1 MSNVNRQRTRHKRCL
16 CYGHPPFYGVSIKM
30 PNGGILKK
38 KNVYSP
44 NSWLW
49 QNVNERV
56 THSAVCAKNASALHS
71 WKMTIIGLL
80 FFIISRPQR
89 AQITSKKLLEC
100 FSDKCDKILS
110 ETEHIS
116 HNSLFFHPHMDIPL
130 FIVEIDISVNFV
142 KQSSEKHFE

>member
-116 HNSLFFHPHMDIPL
+116 HNSLFFTLTRIFHYL
-130 FIVEIDISVNFV
+130 
-142 KQSSEKHFE
+142 

>member
-1 MSNVNRQRTRHKRCL
+1 MPLLRSSPLLWSFHKNAKRW
-16 CYGHPPFYGVSIKM
+16 YFE
-30 PNGGILKK
+30 K

>member
-1 MSNVNRQRTRHKRCL
+1 MRNVNRQGTRHKRCL
-16 CYGHPPFYGVSIKM
+16 CHGLPPFYRVSIKM

-56 THSAVCAKNASALHS
+56 TYSAVCAKNASALHS

-80 FFIISRPQR
+80 FFILSRPQR

-100 FSDKCDKILS
+100 FNDKCDKILS

-116 HNSLFFHPHMDIPL
+116 HSSLFFHPHK
-130 FIVEIDISVNFV
+130 DISTIY
-142 KQSSEKHFE
+142 S

>member
-1 MSNVNRQRTRHKRCL
+1 MSLPRSFPLLSSFHKNAKRW
-16 CYGHPPFYGVSIKM
+16 YFE
-30 PNGGILKK
+30 K

-80 FFIISRPQR
+80 FFILSRPQR

-100 FSDKCDKILS
+100 FNDKCDKILS

-116 HNSLFFHPHMDIPL
+116 HNSLFFTLTRIFPL

>member
-1 MSNVNRQRTRHKRCL
+1 MNVHESREERKYKRNEAQTLSLPRSSPLLSSFHKNAKRW
-16 CYGHPPFYGVSIKM
+16 YFE
-30 PNGGILKK
+30 K
-38 KNVYSP
+38 KNVYSL

-80 FFIISRPQR
+80 FFILSRPQR

-100 FSDKCDKILS
+100 FNDKCDKILS

-116 HNSLFFHPHMDIPL
+116 HSSLFFHPHKDNSTIY
-130 FIVEIDISVNFV
+130 S
-142 KQSSEKHFE
+142 